1 MILAFTVGATS
12 LPAVVLDW
20 SQVTWNTGS
29 PSQTFSDVQGSGID
43 VSIST
48 AISGGNYYSP
58 IQDNGE
64 TLVLF
69 PDWSSNYGNWSYIDV
84 TIRFTRTVANVSFSF
99 EDMDRGD
106 RTSYWGTQ
114 FAWEDIIEQ
123 AYGWNDTTRVTPTAT
138 NIGSDVLVDS
148 NSRPGDVLYRGNTNL
163 NWSPDGSFTLN
174 WEQPVDTIAFRYSS
188 GSRAQ
193 SNPVGQVIGISNI
206 SFHSAVP
213 EAGTLWFGALLL
225 GALALRS
232 LSFLSPLRKT
242 QRTTVSENS

>member
-1 MILAFTVGATS
+1 MLLAFSVGANAVS
-12 LPAVVLDW
+12 AVVLDW

-43 VSIST
+43 ISIST

-106 RTSYWGTQ
+106 RTGSRPTRY
-114 FAWEDIIEQ
+114 AWEDVIEQ
-123 AYGWNDTTRVTPTAT
+123 AYGWNDTALVTPTAT
-138 NIGSDVLVDS
+138 NIGSDVLVDTT
-148 NSRPGDVLYRGNTNL
+148 SRPGDVLYRGNTNL

-213 EAGTLWFGALLL
+213 EAGTIWFGALLL
-225 GALALRS
+225 AALALRS
-232 LSFLSPLRKT
+232 ISSLSPVRKT
-242 QRTTVSENS
+242 